1 MTPGQIRA
9 VAMSLPEVSERA
21 TWGRPTFRVGNKLF
35 ATLARDGSSATLK
48 SSVEAQRAVVGA
60 NPDTFTIAAYLGRH
74 GWITARLDVADKT
87 LTKELVMEAWRRA
100 APRRL
105 LI

>member
-1 MTPGQIRA
+1 
-9 VAMSLPEVSERA
+9 
-21 TWGRPTFRVGNKLF
+21 
-35 ATLARDGSSATLK
+35 
-48 SSVEAQRAVVGA
+48 VVGA